1 MRYSCAEK
9 NLEEEFENHAQLS
22 TNSSRHTIM
31 DEEKPTSHE
40 VREIC
45 IRRDLEGTFWLNIPR
60 SQRYMYTRDLEGTF
74 WLNIPRSQRDM
85 YTRDLEGTFWLN
97 IPRCQRYLYT
107 RSWKNIVTLKVIIIK
122 FSRVFFYLNHFG
134 NVIKNISSWHHSPK
148 VIWTMKIGPCLIC
161 CGLLHI

>member
-45 IRRDLEGTFWLNIPR
+45 IHEILKEHSDSTSHE
-60 SQRYMYTRDLEGTF
+60 
-74 WLNIPRSQRDM
+74 SQRDM
-85 YTRDLEGTFWLN
+85 YTRDLEGTF
-97 IPRCQRYLYT
+97 
-107 RSWKNIVTLKVIIIK
+107 
-122 FSRVFFYLNHFG
+122 
-134 NVIKNISSWHHSPK
+134 
-148 VIWTMKIGPCLIC
+148 
-161 CGLLHI
+161 

>member
-74 WLNIPRSQRDM
+74 WLNIPR
-85 YTRDLEGTFWLN
+85 
-97 IPRCQRYLYT
+97 CQRYVYT